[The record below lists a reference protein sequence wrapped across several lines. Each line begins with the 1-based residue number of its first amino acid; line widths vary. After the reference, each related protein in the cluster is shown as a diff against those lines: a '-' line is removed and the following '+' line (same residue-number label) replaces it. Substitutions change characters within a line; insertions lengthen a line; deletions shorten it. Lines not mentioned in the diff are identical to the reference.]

1 MQPSSCL
8 RKKNFSNIQ
17 MRLESPDIMTT
28 KKMFLG
34 ETTTKKKLTPSAI
47 CNYCQIIEC
56 SETPSALRKL
66 SAAVIRINSPSV
78 VPNNM
83 STSKPQIKQRNR
95 RCTCGKLLLHVRI
108 IMETT
113 VPVQTRTSKDT

>member
-1 MQPSSCL
+1 
-8 RKKNFSNIQ
+8 

-34 ETTTKKKLTPSAI
+34 ETTTKKKLSAVKKP
-47 CNYCQIIEC
+47 N
-56 SETPSALRKL
+56 ALKKL
-66 SAAVIRINSPSV
+66 SAVIRISSPSV

-83 STSKPQIKQRNR
+83 SSSKLQIKQRNP
-95 RCTCGKLLLHVRI
+95 RCTCGELLLHVRI

>member
-34 ETTTKKKLTPSAI
+34 ETTTKKKVAT
-47 CNYCQIIEC
+47 
-56 SETPSALRKL
+56 
-66 SAAVIRINSPSV
+66 NSY
-78 VPNNM
+78 
-83 STSKPQIKQRNR
+83 IYA
-95 RCTCGKLLLHVRI
+95 
-108 IMETT
+108 TT
-113 VPVQTRTSKDT
+113 AK